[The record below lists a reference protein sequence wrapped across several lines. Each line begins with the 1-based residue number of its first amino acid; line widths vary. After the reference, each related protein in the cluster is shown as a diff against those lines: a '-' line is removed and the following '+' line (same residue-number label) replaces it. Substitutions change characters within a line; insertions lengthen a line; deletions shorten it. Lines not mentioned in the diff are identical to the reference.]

1 MDDIL
6 EYLPNGMLVLKNP
19 QRLPDVLDMLI
30 VGGGPAGTSAALH
43 AKELGLTALVIDYD
57 DMMKRIRDYPKDKL
71 ILPDFGGGDQM
82 QFPKGGALVAAL
94 QFPAMDKD
102 EICKTWKQLYFEH
115 SIPVRVGIEFLG
127 LTRLPN
133 GILEVKVW
141 DHNSKCEQTY
151 SAKHLVIAMGRGVPR
166 RFDIPGNT
174 DGIAYRLLDSA
185 SYVGEPALVLG
196 GGTSGGE
203 AVIAISHAKIKGND
217 SSSVY
222 WSYRGA
228 KLPKVSKALAE
239 ALFDAYLGN
248 GNIRYLPDS
257 EPIAIT
263 TAEDRKE
270 YLSVRIDRKR
280 MIGRPSETSQIEFP
294 KTACIACIGEDIP
307 EAFLN
312 SIGVFMATGGP
323 SNKKRMVVTP
333 LLETQQENVYLIGD
347 ILSQAYLETNDFQG
361 KPESFQEIKHRGN
374 IKASLRDG
382 VLVAKVI
389 SQKIVGKKEISI
401 DLDFEDAASVLKVN
415 EPLQRPVDVTVFINP
430 PEKDKTKIMP
440 IVPVAKEGKACII
453 RMLAGNVEET
463 EYPLM
468 KGGTATA
475 SGITTIGRQGSD
487 IVFPD
492 DPMLSQHHA
501 SIICQDGKYLLMD
514 NHSETGVFLKA
525 TAGKQ
530 IEVFAGDIVQIGSQC
545 LLFDAGFCV
554 WYNTNGQESGR
565 YKISEKAIILGRDS
579 PDITLN
585 KTDKSLSRR
594 HVALSLKEGK
604 SFIKDLESANGT
616 YLKVMNRELAPN
628 DIFRV
633 GQQTFKLNLEEGN
646 APARHITMDITSVI
660 SRPSAPM
667 SPAKALQSA
676 VAQPAVSAPIL
687 VPASSPVSESGT
699 GITFKNNGKCLPFR
713 AGQTVCEL
721 AEKNGIKIIAE
732 CHAGVCGSDPVR
744 ILSGQGNTNPIGSKE
759 QETLEDLCSLTA
771 GEYRMACMLKPTGPI
786 EVEIL

>member
-1 MDDIL
+1 MDTVL
-6 EYLPNGMLVLKNP
+6 EYLPNGLLVLKAP
-19 QRLPDVLDMLI
+19 QTLPEVLDMLI

-43 AKELGLTALVIDYD
+43 AKELGLSALVIDYD

-82 QFPKGGALVAAL
+82 QFPKGGPLVSAL

-127 LTRLPN
+127 LTRSSD
-133 GILEVKVW
+133 GILKVKVW
-141 DHNSKCEQTY
+141 DHNSKCEQFY
-151 SAKHLVIAMGRGVPR
+151 SARHLVIAIGRGVPR

-174 DGIAYRLLDSA
+174 DGIAYRLVDA
-185 SYVGEPALVLG
+185 ATYVGEPALILG

-203 AVIAISHAKIKGND
+203 AVIAISHAKLKAND
-217 SSSVY
+217 STSVY

-257 EPIAIT
+257 EPTAIT

-280 MIGRPSETSQIEFP
+280 MIGRPSETLQIEFP

-361 KPESFQEIKHRGN
+361 DPAGFLEIKHRGN

-382 VLVAKVI
+382 VLVAKVV
-389 SQKIVGKKEISI
+389 SQKIAGKKEIVI
-401 DLDFEDAASVLKVN
+401 DLDFESAAPISKVE
-415 EPLQRPVDVTVFINP
+415 EPTQGPVDVTVFIQQP
-430 PEKDKTKIMP
+430 
-440 IVPVAKEGKACII
+440 AKEKTRPVIPTKKDRKACII

-463 EYPLM
+463 EYPLV
-468 KGGTATA
+468 KGGV
-475 SGITTIGRQGSD
+475 TTIGKQGTD

-492 DPMLSQHHA
+492 DPMLAQHHA
-501 SIICQDGKYLLMD
+501 SIVYGDGQYFLRD
-514 NHSETGVFLKA
+514 DGSTTGVFLKA
-525 TAGKQ
+525 EAGKSL
-530 IEVFAGDIVQIGSQC
+530 EVVSGDLVQIGRQF
-545 LLFDAGFCV
+545 LLFDVGACV
-554 WYNTNGQESGR
+554 WYNATGKQLGR
-565 YKISEKAIILGRDS
+565 YPLAGVAPFSEKAMIMGRES
-579 PDITLN
+579 PDVTLDAS
-585 KTDKSLSRR
+585 DKSLSRR
-594 HVALSLKEGK
+594 HIAISVKEGK
-604 SFIKDLESANGT
+604 YFIKDLQSANGT
-616 YLKVMNRELAPN
+616 YLKVSNRQIASG

-633 GQQTFKLNLEEGN
+633 GQQMFKLSLEEEN
-646 APARHITMDITSVI
+646 APPTHFTIKILPPPPPTPTQASPPVVSGSEKSV
-660 SRPSAPM
+660 
-667 SPAKALQSA
+667 
-676 VAQPAVSAPIL
+676 
-687 VPASSPVSESGT
+687 
-699 GITFKNNGKCLPFR
+699 TFRNNGKSVIFSP
-713 AGQTVCEL
+713 GQTVCEL
-721 AEKNGIKIIAE
+721 AEKNGLKIIAE
-732 CHAGVCGSDPVR
+732 CHAGICGSDPIR
-744 ILSGQGNTNPIGSKE
+744 IISGQGNLNPLGNSEK
-759 QETLEDLCSLTA
+759 ETLEDLCGLTA
-771 GEYRMACMLKPTGPI
+771 SEHRMACMAKPTGPI
-786 EVEIL
+786 EVEILSASR